1 MEWTLTDPSYLMFVV
16 TDLVVI
22 FALVAAMRW
31 LNRFWVSPVNK
42 HPEASNIETGAAVIA
57 LMLALTGVTSG
68 EFSLTV
74 WQEAQVVLTY
84 GAIAIVMLMCGAW
97 LQDKLVLPALNLTK
111 ATQMGN
117 VEAAFITGA
126 HLIGTAIVIKSAL
139 SWVSQ
144 DEQLGLLALFIAF
157 VISQF
162 ILTLETRLRMLWT
175 SGGLIKAIAEKKRP
189 PVIKAAA
196 QHMGAAMAISGSAHF
211 AMAMQYEL
219 GLSIVAWVVSSI
231 LFLIAYIA
239 LAGLCV
245 KIILPKMEEYEGG
258 RPALEGAIY
267 LGWGF
272 LLPALAS

>member
-111 ATQMGN
+111 ATKMGN

-196 QHMGAAMAISGSAHF
+196 QHMGAAMAISGSAQF